1 MSHIESGIFQSIRI
15 SKPIRASRH
24 VRNRIHERTIGNANH

>member
-24 VRNRIHERTIGNANH
+24 VRNRRDERTVGKANQ